1 MSSLWIWINR
11 TIKIKSTY
19 IIKNKQAGHDINYLS
34 YSGMLNTFGKD
45 GNPMPFSNNL
55 LADFAGG
62 GSFGVLG
69 ILMALIER

>member
-1 MSSLWIWINR
+1 
-11 TIKIKSTY
+11 
-19 IIKNKQAGHDINYLS
+19 
-34 YSGMLNTFGKD
+34 MLNTFGKD
-45 GNPMPFSNNL
+45 GNPMTFSNNL